1 MDEQAFKQAA
11 EAEAVAKANIPW
23 VAVRHVW
30 KAGEPYYFNV
40 QTGEQSTTPPAG
52 MPPLQ
57 RSRIAMYARAI
68 GKPQCCYAK
77 NCTRRNPVH
86 FAEQD
91 HPLDHRMILIS
102 EHLRQHL
109 MTSPAEQQRQPA
121 AAAAAVPA
129 APSVAAAVP
138 AAAACVVAAV
148 AGKKRAA
155 PDAEDAGHAAKRKP
169 TAKQQAKEDERAARE
184 AKKAIGD
191 GIKQGLRLPAAPG
204 SLTFTLRPA
213 VVDLVFQD
221 AIGGAGGG
229 GRHTLK
235 QAELV
240 RVFGTTKIEKGGSR
254 DERCDSMSKPR
265 PVWPASAAQAVDWP
279 RLAEARGSLRHG
291 LALKEASKV
300 CATL

>member
-1 MDEQAFKQAA
+1 MLASKLCSQTCEEQAFKQAA
-11 EAEAVAKANIPW
+11 EAEAERAANAQPPQLGW

-30 KAGEPYYFNV
+30 KAGEPYYYNV
-40 QTGEQSTTPPAG
+40 QTGERNITPPPG

-68 GKPQCCYAK
+68 GKPQCSYAK
-77 NCTRRNPVH
+77 SCTRRNPVH
-86 FAEQD
+86 FVEQD
-91 HPLDHRMILIS
+91 HPFDHRMILIS
-102 EHLRQHL
+102 EHLRGAAAARPE
-109 MTSPAEQQRQPA
+109 MQQPQDA
-121 AAAAAVPA
+121 AAAAPA
-129 APSVAAAVP
+129 VAAA
-138 AAAACVVAAV
+138 

-155 PDAEDAGHAAKRKP
+155 PDAEDVGHAAKRKVP

-213 VVDLVFQD
+213 VVELIFKD

-229 GRHTLK
+229 GRHALK
-235 QAELV
+235 KAELV

-254 DERCDSMSKPR
+254 DERCDSMSKSKANVAGQGGP
-265 PVWPASAAQAVDWP
+265 SG
-279 RLAEARGSLRHG
+279 RLAEAGRSACCRR
-291 LALKEASKV
+291 
-300 CATL
+300 